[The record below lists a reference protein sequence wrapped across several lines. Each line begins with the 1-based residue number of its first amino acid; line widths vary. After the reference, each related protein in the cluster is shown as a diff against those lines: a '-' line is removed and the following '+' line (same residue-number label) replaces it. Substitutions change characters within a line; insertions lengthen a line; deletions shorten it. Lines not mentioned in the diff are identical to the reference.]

1 MKMNKIL
8 YLMLIT
14 FFIGSF
20 QVKADYKSELIDECK
35 RYQKNIKTEHINGC
49 KLYID
54 GFIDSAVL
62 SESAAI
68 LSSKQIVNN
77 QQKSDFIKRV
87 YQTRLN
93 NGVGYGNDV
102 SFQFCLPQEFQRHTI
117 TSEVAL
123 LLNIDDLN
131 KKEFKQVVFEALV
144 AKFPCR

>member
-1 MKMNKIL
+1 MKMKRIIYLIL
-8 YLMLIT
+8 FT

-35 RYQKNIKTEHINGC
+35 RYQDNIKTEHINGC

-87 YQTRLN
+87 YQTRLI
-93 NGVGYGNDV
+93 NGPHYDKQV
-102 SFQFCLPQEFQRHTI
+102 SYQFCIPQEFQRNTI
-117 TSEVAL
+117 ASEVAM

-144 AKFPCR
+144 TKFPCR